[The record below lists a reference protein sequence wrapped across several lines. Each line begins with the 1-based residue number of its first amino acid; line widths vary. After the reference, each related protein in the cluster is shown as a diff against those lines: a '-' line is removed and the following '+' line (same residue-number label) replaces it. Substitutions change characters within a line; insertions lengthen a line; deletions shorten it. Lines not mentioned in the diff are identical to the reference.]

1 MSGMIRKEICMILQN
16 RKFLV
21 ICFAVYILY
30 SFMFD
35 MDMSFFLPFMAVM
48 LSISGF
54 SYDDYNGWQ
63 TYASALPKGKTNIV
77 KAKYITALG
86 IMIVAGILGLLL
98 SLALIGIKGTGS
110 LDESVS
116 ALAGSMVALSFMLAV
131 LFPIMF
137 KYGSEKGRMVL
148 YILAIG
154 LAGITLLLT
163 KVIKVEISPAA
174 MSFLESA
181 AFPILLIVIVVAALA
196 VSCFLSEKIYLKRE
210 F

>member
-21 ICFAVYILY
+21 ICFAIYILY
-30 SFMFD
+30 TFMFD
-35 MDMSFFLPFMAVM
+35 MDMSFYLPFMAVM

-86 IMIVAGILGLLL
+86 LMIAASILGLVLA
-98 SLALIGIKGTGS
+98 LALIKIKGAGS
-110 LDESVS
+110 LEESVS
-116 ALAGSMVALSFMLAV
+116 ALAGSIVALSLMLAI
-131 LFPIMF
+131 LFPILF
-137 KYGSEKGRMVL
+137 KYGSEKGRMAL

-154 LAGITLLLT
+154 IAGITLLLT
-163 KVIKVEISPAA
+163 KVIKVEISPATMA
-174 MSFLESA
+174 FLESA
-181 AFPILLIVIVVAALA
+181 AFPILLIVIVAVALGA
-196 VSCFLSEKIYLKRE
+196 SYFISRKIYLSRE